1 MKNQQRMRDSARRGD
16 GEVLDEVAEL
26 RGWLAIAGYPH
37 ELRVGQSFGRA
48 GWDISHAE
56 YFFDNVEGKYRE
68 IDLLARMIPPRPTTD
83 DERLQAGPRNPDR
96 FPSSGREAVT
106 IGVALVIECKKSQK
120 PWVIFT
126 SPSSTKKL
134 KYPLHFTPYGPGRF
148 AIYRTLTAYSEDAF
162 ENDGDPPRELF
173 DDNFLYRL
181 PLFSVGSQVGHGIA
195 MDQGKERGKNQ
206 AYEAVESTVRAATY
220 YSHQNANAI
229 LDMNTR
235 DDITIYLPV
244 VVLQGSLYECSV
256 DVGGGE
262 VLRKVEQSML
272 LARDPRSD
280 ADPVVVR
287 ILTTPKLDDF
297 AAELGAASLEIAN
310 RVSRP
315 EDEFWVWAAEEFIED
330 YNRRRLPRPSLEE
343 HEPPSDTTDSE
354 S

>member
-1 MKNQQRMRDSARRGD
+1 MRASAQSGA

-56 YFFDNVEGKYRE
+56 YFFDDAEERFRE

-83 DERLQAGPRNPDR
+83 DERLQAGPRNQGR
-96 FPSSGREAVT
+96 IPSSAGAAVT
-106 IGVALVIECKKSQK
+106 VSVALVIECKKSQK
-120 PWVIFT
+120 PWVVFT

-134 KYPLHFTPYGPGRF
+134 FYPTHFTPYGPGRF

-162 ENDGDPPRELF
+162 ENEDDPPRELF

-181 PLFSVGSQVGHGIA
+181 PLFSVGPQVGHGIA
-195 MDQGKERGKNQ
+195 MDQGKERGKSQ
-206 AYEAVESTVRAATY
+206 AYEAVESAVRAATY
-220 YSHQNANAI
+220 YSRQNANAV
-229 LDMNTR
+229 LDRSTR
-235 DDITIYLPV
+235 EDITIYLPIV
-244 VVLQGSLYECSV
+244 ILQGSLYECSV

-262 VLRKVEQSML
+262 ILRKVEQSML
-272 LARDPRSD
+272 LARDARSD

-315 EDEFWVWAAEEFIED
+315 EDEFWIWAAEEFIED
-330 YNRRRLPRPSLEE
+330 YNKRRLPRPSIEKR
-343 HEPPSDTTDSE
+343 EPPPDRTDSKG
-354 S
+354 